1 MAGRRRK
8 RRTAALFWHHARAA
22 GRAYIR
28 AWRSLLPEAFWEH
41 RREAHA
47 ELRQAV
53 QVLIDT
59 ALVRMVGE
67 TPPPKRGR
75 RRGRIDLE

>member
-1 MAGRRRK
+1 MARRWRRRGS
-8 RRTAALFWHHARAA
+8 ADLFWHHARAA

-28 AWRSLLPEAFWEH
+28 AWRSLFPDAFWEH
-41 RREAHA
+41 RKEAHA

-59 ALVRMVGE
+59 ALVRMVGA
-67 TPPPKRGR
+67 PPPKKGR